1 MIIDFLSKCANE
13 LQKKKVKNELRKL
26 IKPLVDIILKD
37 LYPYLY
43 LSISFIFICFIL
55 ILGIFFQLMRIN
67 KRLQPM
73 EK

>member
-1 MIIDFLSKCANE
+1 MKFLSKCANE
-13 LQKKKVKNELRKL
+13 LQKEKVKIELRKL

-43 LSISFIFICFIL
+43 LSISFIFICFVL

-67 KRLQPM
+67 KRLPPM

>member
-1 MIIDFLSKCANE
+1 MDIVISKCASE
-13 LQKKKVKNELRKL
+13 LKKKKVKNDLRQV

-67 KRLQPM
+67 KRLSTL